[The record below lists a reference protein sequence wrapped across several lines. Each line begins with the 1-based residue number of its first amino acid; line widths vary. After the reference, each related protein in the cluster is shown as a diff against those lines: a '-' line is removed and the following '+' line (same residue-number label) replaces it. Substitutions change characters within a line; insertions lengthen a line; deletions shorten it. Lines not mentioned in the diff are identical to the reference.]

1 MKISVIGAGPAG
13 SIAALNCVDKN
24 DITLYEEHKTQP
36 VQCAGLISK
45 SGLERLGIELK
56 KGIIKNKVRGA
67 VIVSPSGNSFRI
79 DGKETKAYVIDRRE
93 FDHHLLDMAV
103 DHGVNFTNKRV
114 RDLGELTSDKI
125 IIATGTDYY
134 LHRKLDLDM
143 PRRFLT
149 GAQFEMDIE
158 CDNNFVELHFNTPD
172 FFSWIIP
179 TGDYAR
185 IGSCS
190 TKNPMPYLENLL
202 KKMKE
207 DDRIKNSKILSKNF
221 GIIPIYDPRL
231 RTDYGKIVTVGDA
244 AGQVKA
250 STGGGIIMGGISAK
264 FTCCRDYEKRWRA
277 EIGRELYLH
286 LMINR
291 FLTKLSSKKMDKL
304 FSLIKEHKW
313 ILEEKGDMDIASS
326 VLSGLFKNPRFALKF
341 LWQFPSYALDMV

>member
-1 MKISVIGAGPAG
+1 MKISTIGAGPAG
-13 SIAALNCVDKN
+13 CIAALNCVNEN
-24 DITLYEEHKTQP
+24 DVTLYEEHKTQP

-45 SGLERLGIELK
+45 SGLERLGIELRR
-56 KGIIKNKVRGA
+56 GIIKNKIRGA
-67 VIVSPSGNSFRI
+67 IIVSPSGDSFLV
-79 DGKETKAYVIDRRE
+79 DGRETKAYVIDRRE
-93 FDHHLLDMAV
+93 FDHHLLYTAV
-103 DHGVNFTNKRV
+103 DHGVNFVNKRV
-114 RDLGELTSDKI
+114 RDLNKLTSDKI
-125 IIATGTDYY
+125 ILATGTDYY
-134 LHRKLDLDM
+134 LHKRLNLEM

-149 GAQFEMDIE
+149 GAQLEMNIE

-190 TKNPMPYLENLL
+190 TKNPVPYIENLL
-202 KKMKE
+202 KKIKR
-207 DDRIKNSKILSKNF
+207 DGRIKNPKILSKNF
-221 GIIPIYDPRL
+221 GIIPIYDPGL
-231 RTDYGKIVTVGDA
+231 RTDYGKIITVGDA

-264 FTCCRDYEKRWRA
+264 FACRQDYEKRWRS
-277 EIGRELYLH
+277 EIGKELYLH

-291 FLTKLSSKKMDKL
+291 FLTKLSSKKMDRL

-313 ILEEKGDMDIASS
+313 ILEERGDMDMASK

-341 LWQFPSYALDMV
+341 LCQLPSYALDIF